1 MKYDIIPV
9 MVNVREYFKK
19 KEKQDKGTAKESYAT
34 GKLTQR
40 IIQHRFRVFMR
51 VFVIVLVISAV
62 AVATFLGI
70 KNRTYSGYEVVDSVE
85 RKEVL
90 DAECVEYNGNILTY
104 SRDGASCT
112 NAKGVVLWNQTFEMQ
127 DPIMDMEGDKV
138 AFGDYNGSEIYVMD
152 SSGPIGRIDTMM
164 PIRNF
169 CVAESGVVAAV
180 LDEGNVTWIYLFDAD
195 GNTIAYFKTT
205 MKKSGYPVAVAISP
219 NGLMVQVS
227 YVYVESGYMR
237 SSVGFYNF
245 GPVGQNEID
254 NFVGGYDYTDTVVPF
269 VRFLDN
275 STSFAVGDSR
285 LMLYEGKQ
293 IPTSSWENLLTEKI
307 QGVYY
312 NENYIALVYY
322 DVTGESTYR
331 LDIYGRDGKIADT
344 VKFNIEYSDIFFQK
358 DKVIVYDEM
367 ECLIHNIGGG
377 DILSTQFDKGVLAMI
392 PTSAFNRYVLVT
404 ADSIETIELK

>member
-1 MKYDIIPV
+1 MI
-9 MVNVREYFKK
+9 NVREYLREKK
-19 KEKQDKGTAKESYAT
+19 KAREADRAIYQT
-34 GKLTQR
+34 GKLTER
-40 IIQHRFRVFMR
+40 IIQHRFRVF
-51 VFVIVLVISAV
+51 VQAVVIVLIIAAIVI
-62 AVATFLGI
+62 ATI
-70 KNRTYSGYEVVDSVE
+70 QSIRNRTYSEYEVVSSVE
-85 RKEVL
+85 RTEVL
-90 DAECVEYNGNILTY
+90 DATSVAYNGNILSY

-152 SSGPIGRIDTMM
+152 GNGPLAKIDTMM

-169 CVAESGVVAAV
+169 CVAQNGIVAAV
-180 LDEGNVTWIYLFDAD
+180 LDEGNVTWIYLFDTD

-205 MKKSGYPVAVAISP
+205 MKKSGYPVALAISP
-219 NGLMVQVS
+219 SGLMVQVS

-237 SSVGFYNF
+237 SSIGFYNF

-254 NFVGGYDYTDTVVPF
+254 NFVGGYDYMDTVVPL
-269 VRFLDN
+269 VHFLDD

-293 IPTSSWENLLTEKI
+293 IPTSSWENLLTEEI

-312 NENYIALVYY
+312 NENYIGMVYY
-322 DVTGESTYR
+322 DVTGEASYR
-331 LDIYGRDGKIADT
+331 MDIYGKSGEVIDT
-344 VKFNIEYSDIFFQK
+344 VKFNTEYTDIFFQK
-358 DKVIVYDEM
+358 NKVIIYGET
-367 ECLIHNIGGG
+367 ECLIHNIGGK
-377 DILSTQFDKGVLAMI
+377 DIFTTQFKKGVQAML

-404 ADSIETIELK
+404 TDTIETIELK